1 MAETPTRALHT
12 PTPPDTPPEPN
23 PEEEFLDDF
32 SVRPNGW
39 IYYDLEKR
47 KEHFQKKLGMYLKNH
62 DLIERLNNPDRVAL
76 LSIVKSEWGTVEAL
90 QVMLESGCF
99 GTTETRDYHGRTALS
114 YAAELQKDD
123 FIEFLLR
130 RGANINAKDK
140 YGQTPLSWAA
150 TPSQGHSTAG
160 FVPTTSLQ
168 NLWFGAPSFGTTKNQ
183 LLHGAEINSADN
195 EKRTP
200 LIWAIMHSPAKIEED
215 PSQEFIKALLGRKDI
230 EVNCQDNKGQTPL
243 ILAAKKE
250 DYELM
255 KLLIEKNANTFLQD
269 ADHCTFFYRLLEAR
283 QRSRKDGKIKHE
295 VLPIREDRSL
305 REIRSF
311 LEMASRNLKI
321 QDKDDCTLLWC
332 AVKFDDLPMVGALL
346 EKGANPNLK
355 YRNHSVFPLGSPF
368 LKALEMGNDDIIS
381 LFVPSD
387 SDGFTKPGHQKD
399 NTSLHWLIENQSIGE
414 IRALDILTKA
424 LQKRY
429 RANQRNPDGKTL
441 LYYAMSSRKER
452 LALKLIDELN
462 EEQLNTTMGGMKNT
476 PLHFALANKM
486 RNIAL
491 NLVQNGAKVD
501 DLSHRDKWFEL
512 WLYPPRYIRFSGP
525 QMLEFIDQSPNKDD
539 WLPNDNKNVLW

>member
-1 MAETPTRALHT
+1 MAETLTRALHT

-47 KEHFQKKLGMYLKNH
+47 KEHFQKKLAVYLKNH
-62 DLIERLNNPDRVAL
+62 DLIERLKNPDRLAL

-99 GTTETRDYHGRTALS
+99 GTTETRDCHGRTALS

-123 FIEFLLR
+123 FIDFLLR

-140 YGQTPLSWAA
+140 EGRTPLSWAA

-160 FVPTTSLQ
+160 FVPGATTSLQ
-168 NLWFGAPSFGTTKNQ
+168 NPWFGGPSFGTTSNQ

-215 PSQEFIKALLGRKDI
+215 PSQEDFIKALLGRKDI

-255 KLLIEKNANTFLQD
+255 KLLIKKKADTFLRD
-269 ADHCTFFYRLLEAR
+269 ADHCTFFYRFLEAR
-283 QRSRKDGKIKHE
+283 QKSRKDGKISHE
-295 VLPIREDRSL
+295 SHEGVESHQFRGVCSFREV
-305 REIRSF
+305 RSF
-311 LEMASRNLKI
+311 LEMAFDNLNR
-321 QDKDDCTLLWC
+321 QDKDDCTLLWW
-332 AVKFDDLPMVGALL
+332 AVKFKDSDMVEVLL
-346 EKGANPNLK
+346 RAGANPNLSSG
-355 YRNHSVFPLGSPF
+355 NPTDFSLGFPF
-368 LKALEMGNDDIIS
+368 LKALEVGSDWISSLFLPFTSDELANPGSPKDQIS
-381 LFVPSD
+381 L
-387 SDGFTKPGHQKD
+387 HC
-399 NTSLHWLIENQSIGE
+399 LIQSQSIGE
-414 IRALDILTKA
+414 IKALDILTRA
-424 LQKRY
+424 LQLHY
-429 RANQRNPDGKTL
+429 NANQCDFGGNTL
-441 LYYAMSSRKER
+441 LHYALENKKRNVA
-452 LALKLIDELN
+452 LAL
-462 EEQLNTTMGGMKNT
+462 
-476 PLHFALANKM
+476 
-486 RNIAL
+486 
-491 NLVQNGAKVD
+491 VQHDAIV

-512 WLYPPRYIRFSGP
+512 GGEGTRYIRFLYS
-525 QMLEFIDQSPNKDD
+525 QTFEFIKQSPNKDD